1 MRANHADFY
10 MFIIGHDKIIESLRN
25 LAENEALSHGYIFS
39 GPSMVGK
46 SLVARSFAGYLEN
59 GKLEEPEILIDAQVF
74 SSPSGGTVGI
84 DTVREIKQFLWQKPV
99 KSPRRMAIIDGA
111 ERLTPEAQNA
121 LLKIAEEPP
130 PSSLLVLITSDTE
143 SLLETLR
150 SRLQAVYFSLVR
162 KDEIAGWLEKDLDMS
177 KVEAEKLA
185 KNSFGKPGFAMT
197 LKSDKRLAD
206 SINTAEKFFQLAGET
221 RSAFIKELI
230 KPDDF
235 VLNNFLDSL
244 ILYLTLK
251 PEKRSPHLWHKVLEL
266 KSRSANFGL
275 NPRIQLE
282 NL

>member
-1 MRANHADFY
+1 M
-10 MFIIGHDKIIESLRN
+10 IVGHKKVIDSLKD
-25 LAENEALSHGYIFS
+25 LAKENVLSHGYIFS

-46 SLVARSFAGYLEN
+46 SLVARFFANYLEN
-59 GKLEEPEILIDAQVF
+59 GKFSEPELLIDAQVF

-99 KSPRRMAIIDGA
+99 KSPRRTAIIDGA

-130 PSSLLVLITSDTE
+130 PSSLLILVTSDTE

-150 SRLQAVYFSLVR
+150 SRLQVVYFSLVR
-162 KDEIAGWLEKDLDMS
+162 KDEIADWLEKDLGTNKM
-177 KVEAEKLA
+177 EAEKLA
-185 KNSFGKPGFAMT
+185 KNSFGKPGFAMA
-197 LKSDKRLAD
+197 LKSDERLAD
-206 SINTAEKFFQLAGET
+206 SINTAEKFFKLAGET

-235 VLNNFLDSL
+235 ALNNFLDSL

-251 PEKRSPHLWHKVLEL
+251 PEKRNPLLWHKVLEL